1 MNIPVNLGE
10 RSYEVVVEAGA
21 RRQLAGLVARL
32 APEAQACCIIT
43 SERLLTEGWFD
54 VDSGINQYTI
64 TVPDGEESK
73 TIEVLGEVL
82 EQLAEAKLSRKDLV
96 ISVGGGA
103 VTDLAGFAAATYLR
117 GISIIHIPTT
127 LLAQV
132 DAAIGGKTGI
142 NLAAGKNLAG
152 AFHQPLA
159 VLCDL
164 EVTTTLP
171 PEEIR
176 SGLGE
181 VAKCWVLEGK
191 SSSEIISSTP
201 QGFIE
206 LAVGL
211 KAGIVSGD
219 ERESGARALLNYG
232 HTLAHAIEKL
242 ALAQGSPIRHGEA
255 VAIGIRFAIR
265 LASALGRVGDDEV
278 KETDLVLAG
287 FDLDF
292 AIPTQFKTA
301 DLIQAMSHDK
311 KAHHDLTFV
320 LASREGFSVVSGI
333 DREIVTRTLEEF
345 RRDE

>member
-1 MNIPVNLGE
+1 MIIPVELAD
-10 RSYEVVVEAGA
+10 RSYEVVVESGA
-21 RRQLAGLVARL
+21 RRQLATLIAQL
-32 APEAQACCIIT
+32 APDAQACCIIT
-43 SERLLTEGWFD
+43 SEKLMSESWFD
-54 VDSGINQYTI
+54 IDSGINQYTI
-64 TVPDGEESK
+64 TVPDGEEGK

-96 ISVGGGA
+96 VSVGGGA
-103 VTDLAGFAAATYLR
+103 ITDLAGFAAATYLR
-117 GISIIHIPTT
+117 GVAIIHIPTT

-132 DAAIGGKTGI
+132 DAAVGGKTGI

-181 VAKCWVLEGK
+181 VAKCWLLEGK
-191 SSSEIISSTP
+191 SSGEIISSTP
-201 QGFIE
+201 QEFIE

-211 KAGIVSGD
+211 KARIVSGD
-219 ERESGARALLNYG
+219 EREGGARALLNYG

-265 LASALGRVGDDEV
+265 LARALGRVGEAEV
-278 KETDLVLAG
+278 KETDLVVAG

-292 AIPTQFKTA
+292 SIPPQFRSEY
-301 DLIQAMSHDK
+301 LVQAMSHDK

-320 LASREGFSVVSGI
+320 LASHEGFNVVSAV
-333 DREIVTRTLEEF
+333 DRDIVFRTLEEF
-345 RRDE
+345 RNHD

>member
-21 RRQLAGLVARL
+21 RRQLAGLVSRL

-181 VAKCWVLEGK
+181 VAKCWLLEGK
-191 SSSEIISSTP
+191 SSSVIISSTP

-211 KAGIVSGD
+211 KARIVSGD

-265 LASALGRVGDDEV
+265 LASALGRVGDDEA

>member
-21 RRQLAGLVARL
+21 RRQLAGLVSRL

-181 VAKCWVLEGK
+181 VAKCWLLEGK

-211 KAGIVSGD
+211 KARIVSGD

-265 LASALGRVGDDEV
+265 LASALGRVGDDEA